1 MAKFSHSTHTFL
13 QLIVVPKSFT
23 MEYMEQS
30 INKILMLKQFLQAI
44 NPLYEAL
51 SGSRS
56 ELLAQIRD
64 NCRLEHF
71 SPTMTLIQEVIN
83 DDVTFQA
90 KPLDLRNQRTYAVKV
105 TGLSL
110 HGRIY

>member
-1 MAKFSHSTHTFL
+1 MAKFAHLTHTFL
-13 QLIVVPKSFT
+13 QLIVLPKNLT

-51 SGSRS
+51 AGCRS

-64 NCRLEHF
+64 HCRIEHF

-83 DDVTFQA
+83 EDVTFQA

-105 TGLSL
+105 TDLFL
-110 HGRIY
+110 HGKIY